1 MKNSS
6 KCNFI
11 DYLRKPKFV
20 NISIFD
26 VVATFAVAVLIGYL
40 VNKKYPFQMHLWINI
55 IIIFLLL
62 MILGVI
68 VHKIFGIPTMLN
80 YYLGLNTLDAVLKTR
95 KDC

>member
-11 DYLRKPKFV
+11 DYVRKPKFV
-20 NISIFD
+20 NISVFD

-40 VNKKYPFQMHLWINI
+40 VNKKHPFKIHLWINI

-62 MILGVI
+62 IILAII
-68 VHKIFGIPTMLN
+68 VHKIFKIPTMLN
-80 YYLGLNTLDAVLKTR
+80 YYIGINTLESVMKNR
-95 KDC
+95 KNC

>member
-11 DYLRKPKFV
+11 DYLRKPKLA
-20 NISIFD
+20 NISVFD

-40 VNKKYPFQMHLWINI
+40 VNKKHPFKIHLWINI

-62 MILGVI
+62 IILAII
-68 VHKIFGIPTMLN
+68 VHKILKIPTMLN
-80 YYLGLNTLDAVLKTR
+80 YYIGINTLESVMKNR
-95 KDC
+95 KNC